1 MMKILFDNVEHS
13 KKIGKNIAKYRQR
26 AGLTQETVAE
36 MLHIGNEAISRIER
50 GVIIPNA
57 IRLLEFAQIFD
68 CHVSNFFDGQDMVNQ
83 QKISQI
89 NESIQRLSDTD
100 KLLVLEI
107 VESLVNRL
115 SPNHQIHQ

>member
-1 MMKILFDNVEHS
+1 MKILFDNVEHS

-36 MLHIGNEAISRIER
+36 MLHVGNEAISRIER

-115 SPNHQIHQ
+115 SQK